1 MKRGSRLVVL
11 PDYQGIGIGYAF
23 TTYIAKYLGERGYVF
38 HAVTSAKNFISKLGK
53 SSDWKLKGWGARNDT
68 DRQRGKHVQPIKDRK
83 LATFVYVGEGSAK
96 PRHKRRTSMTT
107 TKTRRGTMGKRRAK
121 R

>member
-11 PDYQGIGIGYAF
+11 PDYQGIGVGCALTNF
-23 TTYIAKYLGERGYVF
+23 VAKYLGERGFVF
-38 HAVTSAKNFISKLGK
+38 HAVTSAKNFISKLGR
-53 SSDWKLKGWGARNDT
+53 SPDWMLKGWGARNDT

-83 LATFVYVGEGSAK
+83 LATFVYVGEGCAK

-107 TKTRRGTMGKRRAK
+107 TKVKRGTMKRRRCKA
-121 R
+121 